1 MVTDFFVVELNST
14 CPDTIRRVVSPA
26 TGLADVDLSRNG
38 LRQKIKL
45 PIGSYQYELM
55 FKNLNCSVKIE
66 VKGNVHTANILTD
79 DMDCLKGPGKQG
91 STGVKWT
98 ILVNSPCLFTFQ
110 VQI

>member
-66 VKGNVHTANILTD
+66 IKGNVHTANILTV
-79 DMDCLKGPGKQG
+79 DMDCLKGGAIITCVTVVFADQQLCYIIIPV
-91 STGVKWT
+91 TH
-98 ILVNSPCLFTFQ
+98 C
-110 VQI
+110 

>member
-1 MVTDFFVVELNST
+1 MTVTDFFVVELNST

-55 FKNLNCSVKIE
+55 FKDLNCSVKIE
-66 VKGNVHTANILTD
+66 IKGNVHTANILTD
-79 DMDCLKGPGKQG
+79 DMDCLKVGEITTCVTVVFADQQYVTL
-91 STGVKWT
+91 SY
-98 ILVNSPCLFTFQ
+98 Q
-110 VQI
+110 